1 MGIIIKTDFSDHLL
15 TLFIMKFDATP
26 SLYYTTI
33 GLARENE
40 SPENPGALEKRV
52 ALIPDDVQQLVK
64 AGCKVSVEAGAGS
77 GVGFSDEEYRA
88 AGAEI
93 ASTEA
98 LYADKDLIIKFKGP
112 AMQHIPLM
120 RPGCALFCMAH
131 FHSFPERAKLL
142 EAHRITVIAMEHI
155 VEAPARQNDD
165 DILGRMAANAC
176 LEPAIQFGVQQK
188 RSIAVL
194 GYSERLKGMIR
205 RFANLSPARLSLYQP
220 TAEGYKVAEEAGAD
234 LVVSD
239 TADFPE
245 LQAVFEKQA
254 GLLGSTADPATA
266 RLFDLKR
273 FREERGAQ
281 AIAYYKS
288 VHTPP
293 AKGLRRIQCLHETGR
308 AGAGYGFRLL
318 REESALGLSGAETRA
333 SVLGYGNVG
342 MGAIDECY
350 RQGVKVVHI
359 LGRAHTQKPAIESWL
374 KASDLVVNG
383 AEQPPQ
389 LRGKNF
395 LVTNRHTRELM
406 RPGSVLIDLIGGS
419 ATNRSPVEPVVECTY
434 LTDPHFVQDDVFVS
448 ALWGWPMMGMMR
460 ETAIKYSGQIA
471 DVLLG
476 DEEHLIGGPGTEEQ
490 RHPGL
495 KPAVVCGPF

>member
-1 MGIIIKTDFSDHLL
+1 MTSDS
-15 TLFIMKFDATP
+15 TP
-26 SLYYTTI
+26 ASIYYENI

-52 ALIPDDVQQLVK
+52 ALIPGDVRKLVD
-64 AGCKVSVEAGAGS
+64 AGCRVWVEKDAGS

-93 ASTEA
+93 QDTEE

-112 AMQHIPLM
+112 AMEHIPLM
-120 RPGCALFCMAH
+120 RRGCTLFCMAH

-142 EAHRITVIAMEHI
+142 EEHQITVVAMENI
-155 VEAPARQNDD
+155 VEAPARQDDD

-188 RSIAVL
+188 RSVAFL
-194 GYSERLKGMIR
+194 GYSQRLKGMIR
-205 RFANLSPARLSLYQP
+205 RIANLSPASLTLYQP
-220 TAEGYKVAEEAGAD
+220 TEAGYKQAEKEGAD
-234 LVVSD
+234 LIISD
-239 TADFPE
+239 TDDFPA
-245 LQAVFEKQA
+245 LQPVFEKQA
-254 GLLGSTADPATA
+254 GLLGATADPATA

-273 FREERGAQ
+273 FRDERGAQ

-288 VHTPP
+288 VHAPMP
-293 AKGLRRIQCLHETGR
+293 QGLRRIQCLHETGR
-308 AGAGYGFRLL
+308 AGAGYGFSLL
-318 REESALGLSGAETRA
+318 REESPLELEGARATA

-350 RQGVKVVHI
+350 RQGAKAVHI
-359 LGRAHTQKPAIESWL
+359 LGRAHTQKPAIEKWL
-374 KASDLVVNG
+374 KLSELVVNG
-383 AEQPPQ
+383 AEQPPR
-389 LRGKNF
+389 LRGKNY

-406 RPGSVLIDLIGGS
+406 RKGSVLIDLIGGS
-419 ATNRSPVEPVVECTY
+419 ASNRSPVEPVVECTY
-434 LTDPHFVQDDVFVS
+434 LTDPHFVQDGVYVS

-476 DEEHLIGGPGTEEQ
+476 DEEHLIGGLGKDDDL
-490 RHPGL
+490 HPGL

>member
-1 MGIIIKTDFSDHLL
+1 
-15 TLFIMKFDATP
+15 MKPDAMTSP
-26 SLYYTTI
+26 YYKTI

-52 ALIPDDVQQLVK
+52 ALIPEDVQKLIS
-64 AGCKVSVEAGAGS
+64 AGCRVFVEAGAGS

-93 ASTEA
+93 QPTES
-98 LYADKDLIIKFKGP
+98 LYANKDLIIKFKGP
-112 AMQHIPLM
+112 AMEHIPLM
-120 RPGCALFCMAH
+120 QPGCALFCMAH

-142 EAHRITVIAMEHI
+142 EAHRITVIAMENI
-155 VEAPARQNDD
+155 VESPARQDD
-165 DILGRMAANAC
+165 DEILGRMAANAC

-188 RSIAVL
+188 RSVAVL

-205 RFANLSPARLSLYQP
+205 RVANLSPASLTLYQP
-220 TAEGYKVAEEAGAD
+220 TDAGYKLADKAGAD
-234 LVVSD
+234 LIISD
-239 TADFPE
+239 TQDFPA
-245 LQAVFEKQA
+245 LQPVFEKQA

-273 FREERGAQ
+273 FREERGEQ

-288 VHTPP
+288 VHAPM
-293 AKGLRRIQCLHETGR
+293 AQGLRRIQCLHETGR
-308 AGAGYGFRLL
+308 AGAGYGFKLL
-318 REESALGLSGAETRA
+318 REESPLGLEGAQTTS

-350 RQGVKVVHI
+350 RQGARAVHI
-359 LGRAHTQKPAIESWL
+359 LGRAHTQKPNIEKWL
-374 KASDLVVNG
+374 KLSQLVVNG
-383 AEQPPQ
+383 AEQPPRM
-389 LRGKNF
+389 RGKNY
-395 LVTNRHTRELM
+395 LVTNRHTRELL
-406 RPGSVLIDLIGGS
+406 RKGSVLIDLIGGS

-434 LTDPHFVQDDVFVS
+434 LTDPHFVRDDVFVS

-476 DEEHLIGGPGTEEQ
+476 DEEKLIGGLGSGDDL
-490 RHPGL
+490 HAGL